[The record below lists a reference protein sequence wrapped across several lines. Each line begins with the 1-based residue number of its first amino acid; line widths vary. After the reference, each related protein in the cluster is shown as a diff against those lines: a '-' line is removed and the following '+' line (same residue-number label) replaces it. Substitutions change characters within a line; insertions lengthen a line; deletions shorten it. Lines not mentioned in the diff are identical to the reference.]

1 MNKFLFIPFAIFF
14 LIFGCKPSQKTR
26 KELIQENTLLKNQ
39 IAQINQNRLT
49 QNDVALELTNMN
61 VVYRGV
67 ANPIRA
73 TINNAEKIEI
83 SGIGVSK
90 DKDGNYN
97 LRPGSGLKVKVFIK
111 GFFKSGDSISFEKEL
126 RIKNLPAPKGTLN
139 GIGCGSKCIIEL
151 TKTELKTAK
160 IGVKLEDFVFDM
172 SLNPDSYKIK
182 FPTKEPIKV
191 NGKEIDDSLHAL
203 IDKLET
209 DDEVIIYDI
218 HIHVKGEQNYKLK
231 SPTPIR
237 IKIIEEI

>member
-1 MNKFLFIPFAIFF
+1 MNKFLFIPFSIFF

-126 RIKNLPAPKGTLN
+126 RIKDLARPIGTIN
-139 GIGCGSKCIIEL
+139 GLGDGNDC
-151 TKTELKTAK
+151 
-160 IGVKLEDFVFDM
+160 
-172 SLNPDSYKIK
+172 
-182 FPTKEPIKV
+182 PIKLSKSKIM
-191 NGKEIDDSLHAL
+191 NGTIGWEIPEFSWEMKRKVLKFNLYTSNDTLTISGNRFNPESKEIIQNLNIGDTITIQDIRVDHNDSH
-203 IDKLET
+203 
-209 DDEVIIYDI
+209 
-218 HIHVKGEQNYKLK
+218 YKLK
-231 SPTPIR
+231 SISPVLIQ
-237 IKIIEEI
+237 IIQD